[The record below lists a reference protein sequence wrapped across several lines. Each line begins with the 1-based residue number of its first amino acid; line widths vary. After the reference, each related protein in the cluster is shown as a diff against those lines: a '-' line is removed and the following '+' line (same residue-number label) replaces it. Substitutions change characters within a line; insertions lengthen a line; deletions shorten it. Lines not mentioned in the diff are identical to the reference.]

1 MPSLRTYFPMLLIT
15 AILLVIQGC
24 EKEEEA
30 PDPYVSIHGFLINA
44 SGEKLLATSDGLF
57 TLNEKKGRI
66 ELSRNGTLDAPYYDL
81 TYSNKEDEL
90 WLASHSGALN
100 SVTLEYLDTYNSGLA
115 GNEVNHLTYD
125 VENTFYFSTPEG
137 ISLLNQGNW
146 LLYTGLDEFF
156 LDFEVS
162 GMAAASN
169 GFTYVCTRG
178 GGIERFS
185 AGVDGITGATLFDT
199 DWTRL
204 NSNTIH
210 SVFIDDTL
218 QAYGTDGGAALHF
231 SEHTK
236 KDWLAYTTEDGLV
249 NDTVLAIVRD
259 HADNWWFGT
268 VQGISRLS
276 GSVWTSYTRET
287 HGIISNRVKYLEVD
301 PDGAVWMAT
310 DEGLSRFLN
319 DQWISYPK

>member
-1 MPSLRTYFPMLLIT
+1 MAIHLLIP
-15 AILLVIQGC
+15 GC
-24 EKEEEA
+24 DKE
-30 PDPYVSIHGFLINA
+30 DPLPEPYGRVNGFLIST
-44 SGEKLLATSDGLF
+44 SGEKFLATSDGLYTF
-57 TLNEKKGRI
+57 NEEKSRI
-66 ELSRNGTLDAPYYDL
+66 EPSANTGLDAPYYDL
-81 TYSNKEDEL
+81 AISNKEKEL
-90 WLASHSGALN
+90 WLASHTGAFN
-100 SVTLEYLDTYNSGLA
+100 SVTKEYLDTSNSGLA
-115 GNEVNHLTYD
+115 GNEVNHMTYD

-146 LLYTGLDEFF
+146 LLYTGQDEFF

-162 GMAAASN
+162 DMAAATN

-185 AGVDGITGATLFDT
+185 SGVDGITGATLFDT

-236 KDWLAYTTEDGLV
+236 KDWLVYTSEDGLA

-259 HADNWWFGT
+259 HADSWWFGT
-268 VQGISRLS
+268 VQGISRLN
-276 GSVWTSYTRET
+276 GARWTSYSMES
-287 HGIISNRVKYLEVD
+287 HSLISNQVKFLAVD
-301 PDGAVWMAT
+301 PEGAVWMAA
-310 DEGLSRFLN
+310 DEGLAKYEN